1 MSRAFSDLPD
11 YPLRQALHTWNEGLI
26 MAFDTLEQTS
36 EEMDDRVRELLS
48 LARLVTYARNSAKD
62 LKVEFPTYCL
72 DLALGSLIE
81 EISKCG
87 VGDIEG
93 ADHEDHAPSFISGVS
108 H

>member
-1 MSRAFSDLPD
+1 
-11 YPLRQALHTWNEGLI
+11 
-26 MAFDTLEQTS
+26 MAFDTLEQTAD
-36 EEMDDRVRELLS
+36 ELNDRTRELVS

-62 LKVEFPTYCL
+62 LKVEFSTYCL

-87 VGDIEG
+87 VGDIDG
-93 ADHEDHAPSFISGVS
+93 TDHEDHTPSFISGVS

>member
-1 MSRAFSDLPD
+1 
-11 YPLRQALHTWNEGLI
+11 
-26 MAFDTLEQTS
+26 MAFDTLEQIAD
-36 EEMDDRVRELLS
+36 EMDDRKLELIS

-62 LKVEFPTYCL
+62 LKVDFSTYCL
-72 DLALGSLIE
+72 DLALGSLVE

-87 VGDIEG
+87 VGVVEG

>member
-1 MSRAFSDLPD
+1 M
-11 YPLRQALHTWNEGLI
+11 AL
-26 MAFDTLEQTS
+26 DTLEQTAD
-36 EEMDDRVRELLS
+36 EMDDRTRELVS

-93 ADHEDHAPSFISGVS
+93 ADHEDQTPSFISAMS